1 MSYLFGFLLFL
12 ICIQVFAWGAVTWRI
27 LQLRGKLEVSGGVV
41 NEEEVG
47 QAYRRVLIPNIE
59 ELSEFG
65 FAKFCWLRYSEG
77 FSKDEVGI
85 YACVMYHPGERTYVL
100 LSLQSDLSVGREVQV
115 TFITYLR
122 DGEILET
129 MNGGKHCLLADV
141 TGYHIEDPYVAEL
154 SQHWRAHLHRLE
166 QSSVERL
173 EKTPKCVVD
182 TGDAFYKAYIQEL
195 LAQKVLKLASPNTQ
209 CVQYTLAGALRSQKI
224 AKTGAERLQKSMQSA
239 PRHAPSLDYQVA
251 AHMRIDSSLTGQE
264 STGWLGKALLLL
276 FSLGAFML
284 SFGFRMDAPILL
296 ILVAVLFLHELGH
309 LLAMKVCGF
318 RDLQILFIPFLG
330 AAARGDKDQVPAWQ
344 KVIVDLMGPAPGLIL
359 GIALCFYLPI
369 DAPDW
374 MTRAVF
380 MLIVLNYFNLAPVQ
394 PLDGGQLWNLLF
406 FRRWPMVQFV
416 FFCLSILAFAA
427 FSWWSQEVVLG
438 LVALF
443 WVYLL
448 PNQWR
453 QARLFSHI
461 RRKYPQLSQHD
472 SSSQLAAVYEGVE
485 KLKLPWSGAI
495 AYQQVN
501 ELMLR
506 LKEKPPLAWE
516 ILFGLTLYLTLIVG
530 APAALMQSPQYG
542 DYLKDLI
549 APWLPEKGMNWDG
562 QIANAK
568 NPRERLSLLIAAGDY
583 YFYSGDEVMAEK
595 YYDLALKE
603 TERNG
608 ISPEEKIKILY
619 QLAQALFMN
628 TNDKESVSIAYLQ
641 EALRLYQKE
650 RIQNGELIPDI
661 YELLVECYLFQSDY
675 TSALKNIDGAFANS
689 DIRRNEQRVAQL
701 YMLKGNALSELHRV
715 VEAERAYIQG
725 IKASK
730 SVDFKRTVEL
740 RLLEFYLNEDLNDAA
755 IKRLE
760 SLLYGPKAFTGYTDG
775 ISYNLNLRLAWAYYS
790 KERYIDAEITLRSL
804 LVDMTDAGLG
814 DVSLLPALE
823 LLHIVQSAHDPWQA
837 AGTRIWIEQ
846 IAENTLDLAPDA
858 YIDSLREQ
866 LHFIPKSSRYR
877 RKLAEAGLTSFGV
890 KNASES

>member
-1 MSYLFGFLLFL
+1 MSYLFGFLLFV
-12 ICIQVFAWGAVTWRI
+12 IFIQI
-27 LQLRGKLEVSGGVV
+27 LVRGSAIFQILKLRMGLETSLVV
-41 NEEEVG
+41 ANEGEVEE
-47 QAYRRVLIPNIE
+47 AYRRILAPGIK
-59 ELSEFG
+59 ELSELG
-65 FAKFCWLRYSEG
+65 FVDFCWLRGREASRNDDRET
-77 FSKDEVGI
+77 FLCFMFHPEQRT
-85 YACVMYHPGERTYVL
+85 YAC
-100 LSLQSDLSVGREVQV
+100 LSPHVDLSAGREAQYSFL
-115 TFITYLR
+115 TFFS
-122 DGEILET
+122 DGETFETVNGHKHLILS
-129 MNGGKHCLLADV
+129 DV
-141 TGYHIEDPYVAEL
+141 ANYHVEDPYVADL
-154 SQHWRAHLHRLE
+154 ADHWNAHLRRLE
-166 QSSVERL
+166 QISVERL
-173 EKTPKCVVD
+173 EKTPEAIAAS
-182 TGDAFYKAYIQEL
+182 GSAYFDDCINQM
-195 LAQKVLKLASPNTQ
+195 LAQGVLKRVAKDAQRAQFSLKGAWRMQKSLQAGSARLA
-209 CVQYTLAGALRSQKI
+209 KI
-224 AKTGAERLQKSMQSA
+224 AKGAPASA
-239 PRHAPSLDYQVA
+239 SSLDYQVLSHLRNDA
-251 AHMRIDSSLTGQE
+251 ILASGE
-264 STGWLGKALLLL
+264 ATGWLGKALLLL
-276 FSLGAFML
+276 VSLGVFAL
-284 SFGFRMDAPILL
+284 SFGFKLDAFSLL
-296 ILVAVLFLHELGH
+296 ILIGVLFLHELGH
-309 LLAMKVCGF
+309 LLAMKACGY

-330 AAARGDKDQVPAWQ
+330 AAARGEKERIPSWQ

-359 GIALCFYLPI
+359 GIALCFYMPP
-369 DAPDW
+369 DAPGW
-374 MTRAVF
+374 MTSAAF
-380 MLIVLNYFNLAPVQ
+380 MLIVLNYLNLAPIQ
-394 PLDGGQLWNLLF
+394 PLDGGQLWNLLL
-406 FRRWPMVQFV
+406 FRRWPSAQIF
-416 FFCLSILAFAA
+416 FFCLSILAFAL
-427 FSWWSQEVVLG
+427 FSWWSKEPVFGVIA
-438 LVALF
+438 VF
-443 WVYLL
+443 WAFLL

-453 QARLFSHI
+453 QARLFAHI
-461 RRKYPQLSQHD
+461 RRMHPRVQESEYPE
-472 SSSQLAAVYEGVE
+472 QLAAAYEGV
-485 KLKLPWSGAI
+485 KALKLPWRKAV
-495 AYQQVN
+495 AYQQVKA
-501 ELMLR
+501 LMVR
-506 LKEKPPLAWE
+506 FRDRPPFAWE
-516 ILFGLTLYLTLIVG
+516 FLFGMTLYLALVIG
-530 APAALMQSPQYG
+530 APAALMQTRYG
-542 DYLKDLI
+542 DALKDI
-549 APWLPEKGMNWDG
+549 VAPWLAKKGMNWDG

>member
-1 MSYLFGFLLFL
+1 MQF
-12 ICIQVFAWGAVTWRI
+12 
-27 LQLRGKLEVSGGVV
+27 RGKLEVSSDVV
-41 NEEEVG
+41 DEGEVD
-47 QAYRRVLIPNIE
+47 QSYRRVLTPDID
-59 ELSEFG
+59 ELSEYG
-65 FAKFCWLRYSEG
+65 FAKFCWMRYSEG
-77 FSKDEVGI
+77 FSRDEEGV
-85 YACVMYHPGERTYVL
+85 YACVMYHPDERTYAFL
-100 LSLQSDLSVGREVQV
+100 TLQSDLGVGRETLA
-115 TFITYLR
+115 TFITYLD
-122 DGEILET
+122 DGDVLET
-129 MNGGKHCLLADV
+129 MNGGRHCILADV
-141 TGYHIEDPYVAEL
+141 TGYRIEDPYVAEL
-154 SQHWRAHLHRLE
+154 SQHWRAHQHHLA
-166 QSSVERL
+166 QSSAERV
-173 EKTPKCVVD
+173 EKTPQCVVES
-182 TGDAFYKAYIQEL
+182 GVAFYKAYIQEL
-195 LAQKVLKLASPNTQ
+195 LAQKVIKFASPDKQ
-209 CVQYTLAGALRSQKI
+209 SIRYTLAGALRSQKM
-224 AKTGAERLQKSMQSA
+224 ARTGGKRLQKIIQDA
-239 PRHAPSLDYQVA
+239 PRHAPSLDYQIASHVRMDA
-251 AHMRIDSSLTGQE
+251 GLAGQE
-264 STGWLGKALLLL
+264 RTGWIGKALLLL
-276 FSLGAFML
+276 VSLGAFML
-284 SFGFRMDAPILL
+284 SFGFRMDAPVLL
-296 ILVAVLFLHELGH
+296 ILVAVLFLHEFGH

-330 AAARGDKDQVPAWQ
+330 AAARGDKDQAPAWQ

-359 GIALCFYLPI
+359 GIALCFYLPL

-406 FRRWPMVQFV
+406 FRRWPMAQFI

-427 FSWWSQEVVLG
+427 FSWWSQEIVLG

-443 WVYLL
+443 WMYLL

-461 RRKYPQLSQHD
+461 RRKYPHLPQHD
-472 SSSQLAAVYEGVE
+472 RPARLAAAYESVKE
-485 KLKLPWSGAI
+485 LKLPWSGAV
-495 AYQQVN
+495 AYQEVRA
-501 ELMLR
+501 LMQR
-506 LKEKPPLAWE
+506 LTEKPPFAWE
-516 ILFGLTLYLTLIVG
+516 ILFGITLYLTLVIG
-530 APAALMQSPQYG
+530 APAALMQTRYG
-542 DYLKDLI
+542 EALKDTV
-549 APWLPEKGMNWDG
+549 APWLAEKGMNWDG

-568 NPRERLSLLIAAGDY
+568 SPRERLSLLIAAGDY
-583 YFYSGDEVMAEK
+583 YFYSGDEAMAEK

-603 TERNG
+603 TERKG
-608 ISPEEKIKILY
+608 ISPEEKIKVLY

-650 RIQNGELIPDI
+650 RIQNGELLPDI

-740 RLLEFYLNEDLNDAA
+740 RLLEFYLNEGLNDAA

-866 LHFIPKSSRYR
+866 LQYIPKSSRYR
-877 RKLAEAGLTSFGV
+877 RKLAEAGLISFGA
-890 KNASES
+890 NNTSET

>member
-1 MSYLFGFLLFL
+1 MSYLFGFLLFVIFIRVL
-12 ICIQVFAWGAVTWRI
+12 ARSSAILQIMKRRVRLETSYVAVAKGEVEEAYQRI
-27 LQLRGKLEVSGGVV
+27 LAPAFK
-41 NEEEVG
+41 
-47 QAYRRVLIPNIE
+47 
-59 ELSEFG
+59 ELSELG
-65 FAKFCWLRYSEG
+65 FVDFCWFRGCEASR
-77 FSKDEVGI
+77 KDDLE
-85 YACVMYHPGERTYVL
+85 AFFCFMYHPEQRTYAKLVSHTEL
-100 LSLQSDLSVGREVQV
+100 TAVRETQCSFMTFFNNGETFETVNGYKHRILS
-115 TFITYLR
+115 
-122 DGEILET
+122 
-129 MNGGKHCLLADV
+129 DV
-141 TGYHIEDPYVAEL
+141 ANYHIEDPYVADLAE
-154 SQHWRAHLHRLE
+154 HWNLHLQRLGRT
-166 QSSVERL
+166 SAERL
-173 EKTPKCVVD
+173 EKTPEAI
-182 TGDAFYKAYIQEL
+182 GASGNAYFAGYREAL
-195 LAQKVLKLASPNTQ
+195 LAQGVLKPVVTDAQ
-209 CVQYTLAGALRSQKI
+209 RAQFTLKGALR
-224 AKTGAERLQKSMQSA
+224 LQKAAQAGSVRMAEVVNKASA
-239 PRHAPSLDYQVA
+239 STPTLDYQVLSHLRNDA
-251 AHMRIDSSLTGQE
+251 MSASRE
-264 STGWLGKALLLL
+264 SMGRLGKALLLL
-276 FSLGAFML
+276 VSLGVLTL
-284 SFGFRMDAPILL
+284 SFGFKLDIFPLL
-296 ILVAVLFLHELGH
+296 ILVGVVFLHELGH
-309 LLAMKVCGF
+309 LLAMMVCGY
-318 RDLQILFIPFLG
+318 RDLQILFIPFVG
-330 AAARGDKDQVPAWQ
+330 GVRVDKGRISSWR
-344 KVIVDLMGPAPGLIL
+344 KIIVYLMGPAPGLIL
-359 GIALCFYLPI
+359 GIGLCFHLPS
-369 DAPDW
+369 DAPVW
-374 MTRAVF
+374 MTSAAF
-380 MLIVLNYFNLAPVQ
+380 ILIVLNYFNLAPIQ
-394 PLDGGQLWNLLF
+394 PLDGGHLWSLLLF
-406 FRRWPMVQFV
+406 RRRPVIQLT
-416 FFCLSILAFAA
+416 FFCLSILAIAA
-427 FSWWSQEVVLG
+427 FSWWAKEAVFGVI
-438 LVALF
+438 ALL
-443 WVYLL
+443 WVFLL

-453 QARLFSHI
+453 QARLFSHL
-461 RRKYPQLSQHD
+461 RRHYPRLLESNRAE
-472 SSSQLAAVYEGVE
+472 QLAAVYEGM
-485 KLKLPWSGAI
+485 KTLKLPWRKTV

-501 ELMLR
+501 TLMR
-506 LKEKPPLAWE
+506 SFRDRPPRAWE
-516 ILFGLTLYLTLIVG
+516 FLFGMTLYLALVIG
-530 APAALMQSPQYG
+530 APAALTQTRYG
-542 DYLKDLI
+542 DALQDI
-549 APWLPEKGMNWDG
+549 VAPWLAKKGMNWDG

-583 YFYSGDEVMAEK
+583 YFYSGDDAMAEK

-603 TERNG
+603 TERKG
-608 ISPEEKIKILY
+608 ISPEEKIKVLY

-675 TSALKNIDGAFANS
+675 MSALKNIDGAFANS

-890 KNASES
+890 KNASET